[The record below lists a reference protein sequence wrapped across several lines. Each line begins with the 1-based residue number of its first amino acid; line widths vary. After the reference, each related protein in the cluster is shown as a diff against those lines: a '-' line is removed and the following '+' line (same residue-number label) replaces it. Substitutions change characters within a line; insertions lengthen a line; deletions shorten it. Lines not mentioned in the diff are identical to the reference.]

1 MMRTFSIFFASFNI
15 LLLTTGC
22 GNIALSIFQPKA
34 TSLVEDPDSLLADM
48 QTRCGASMND
58 LSDPD
63 FVILTANYKSLPI
76 NSEGTKDGITYKV
89 VTQATST
96 ILAKGGSSQ
105 VSVNAAVQSMSGQ
118 DSTGTILTGP
128 ALDKVVRPGAESNT
142 TAATGTVFSSSTPG
156 SHILRLSRQD
166 GPYKNMLCAVSFGAS
181 QRDTLG
187 GNTGELKFDQP
198 TPLSI
203 NPRAAAATYDSELGA
218 GKVFSSNV
226 SITTSKA
233 GWPQAGTSIPIVV
246 TWRKVAADINQ
257 SGQVTG
263 QTLPAIKAD
272 VAYEVTVT
280 STSVQPFLFG
290 ISKRRVYY
298 IDTSAHQLAAIVDDS
313 GKPQIGVENKT
324 LPVTVLIPQ

>member
-198 TPLSI
+198 ITPSQ
-203 NPRAAAATYDSELGA
+203 
-218 GKVFSSNV
+218 
-226 SITTSKA
+226 A
-233 GWPQAGTSIPIVV
+233 GWPQAGTSIPSVV
-246 TWRKVAADINQ
+246 TWRKVAAEINQ